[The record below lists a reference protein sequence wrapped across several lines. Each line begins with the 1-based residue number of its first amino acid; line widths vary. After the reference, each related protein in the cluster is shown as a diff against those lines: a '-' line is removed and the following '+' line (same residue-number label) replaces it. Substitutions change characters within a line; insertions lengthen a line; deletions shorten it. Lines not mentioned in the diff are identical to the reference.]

1 MSAQQELWNK
11 SHESIDFN
19 KLALD
24 AAKLSKAKKRKVG
37 AVVVGKCS
45 YYIGCNEHPDNKA
58 LEDEHGN
65 TKPEVVHAEIV
76 AINRYNAYMKT
87 KSWSD
92 DLVGGT
98 IYVTHPPCADCQKA
112 IQEAG
117 ITNVVVVEE
126 FMKFDSEKL
135 RYELIPTSS
144 TKALAEVLTY
154 GARKYK
160 PENWRKGEL
169 DRYVGATMRHFE
181 AWRAGEKLDPES
193 GLPHLAHLLTNVAFL
208 IELDS

>member
-11 SHESIDFN
+11 LHESIDFN

-37 AVVVGKCS
+37 AVVVGKHS
-45 YYIGCNEHPDNKA
+45 YYVGCNEHPNNEA
-58 LEDEHGN
+58 LEDEHGH
-65 TKPEVVHAEIV
+65 TKPEVIHAEIV
-76 AINRYNAYMKT
+76 AIDRYISYMVST
-87 KSWSD
+87 NQPD
-92 DLVGGT
+92 DLKGST
-98 IYVTHPPCADCQKA
+98 IYTTHPPCANCQKD

-117 ITNVVVVEE
+117 ITNVIVVEE

-135 RYELIPTSS
+135 MYELIPTSS

-169 DRYVGATMRHFE
+169 ERYVGATMRHFE

-193 GLPHLAHLLTNVAFL
+193 GLPHLAHLITNVAFL

>member
-11 SHESIDFN
+11 SHESMDFN

-24 AAKLSKAKKRKVG
+24 TAKLSAAKKRKVG
-37 AVVVGKCS
+37 AVVVGKNS
-45 YYIGCNEHPDNKA
+45 YRTGHNLHPDNKA
-58 LEDEHGN
+58 IEDEHGN

-76 AINRYNAYMKT
+76 ALNRYNAYAKVENR
-87 KSWSD
+87 SD